1 MFSSHPE
8 LLSLLP
14 FTESLEDNEA
24 ISASGLANYSII
36 HDDPPAVGGGGGG
49 SGRDVEGNK
58 AVSHP
63 GARQTHNNNNS
74 NSSSNGPTSS
84 SSAISNSPLQQQ
96 VEYIFPFFSHSLDFC
111 AQSSKTKDFH
121 CFRPFLA

>member
-36 HDDPPAVGGGGGG
+36 HDDLPAVGGGG
-49 SGRDVEGNK
+49 SGRNK
-58 AVSHP
+58 AVLHP
-63 GARQTHNNNNS
+63 GARQAQNNNNNNNS
-74 NSSSNGPTSS
+74 SS
-84 SSAISNSPLQQQ
+84 SSRLKAKVS
-96 VEYIFPFFSHSLDFC
+96 YIIVKKVPSGS
-111 AQSSKTKDFH
+111 A
-121 CFRPFLA
+121 